1 MALNKAKI
9 EKAGFVGL
17 ALFPHMI
24 VDICQGTSS
33 WIVVAFL
40 ILKIFSGLS
49 SESLRGFFFENFK
62 KKFQILLDKLRVWCL

>member
-49 SESLRGFFFENFK
+49 SEFLRVFLKISK